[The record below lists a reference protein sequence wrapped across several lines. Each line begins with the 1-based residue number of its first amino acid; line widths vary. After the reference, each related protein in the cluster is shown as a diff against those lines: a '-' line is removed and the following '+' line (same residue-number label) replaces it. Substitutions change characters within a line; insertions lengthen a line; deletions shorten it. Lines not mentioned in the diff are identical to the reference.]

1 MGAFRQF
8 FTDLWNN
15 YIKKPIDDVKDKL
28 DDLKID
34 LGSWWNNT
42 VKSTFEDIKDKIP
55 DITDWWNN
63 TVKSTFEDIQKAIP
77 KWEDIKT
84 GLDEKIKQPIDN
96 VVEKIEEIP
105 KPLLKPIAIAFL
117 WWQATPEKLDFVYNH
132 LWGFLR
138 EDEDI
143 KKFYE
148 DRKQELEDT
157 GIGGV
162 DKPVIDFMAK
172 QLANGIWLITNKA
185 LPKVEAW
192 IDEFGEAYNVRKE
205 ELDAMKKLAESG
217 EFGLNAVVGFVL
229 GVTLAPTI
237 AAKAAPLLRKM
248 EQDSEIAVRS
258 GLLPPHEIIR
268 MWKRGFVKE
277 DWMRETL
284 QRAGYT
290 DDDIDAMIKDY
301 QYMPSPSEIISWLAR
316 EVFEPD
322 MIKKWRLDEGFEDVK
337 GRELFYQQG
346 IDDDMIKKFWIAHW
360 AHLDYYRIKTLVN
373 RGILNE
379 EDVAEWCKLQEIAPV
394 WADEM
399 WELMWDDLT
408 RVDIR
413 RIYELGYKDDDW
425 LRKQLTRI
433 GYKDDNLEDMFEF
446 YKRYKLRKYHDILE
460 DVYIEEFKNDMI
472 TPEQFNNLMMEIGY
486 TKDEA
491 DALTY
496 LMMIKKG
503 HQTYGELLNSARKM
517 KKAMGIK
524 ETKEIREEIIRDEKR
539 LRELEAQR
547 DKAIKEKWGAQAI
560 HSLNTT
566 IADLKA
572 KIERAYKEL

>member
-1 MGAFRQF
+1 MGAFRDF
-8 FTDLWNN
+8 FKSLWDD
-15 YIKKPIDDVKDKL
+15 YIKKPINELKDKL

-34 LGSWWNNT
+34 LGSWWDNT
-42 VKSTFEDIKDKIP
+42 VKSTFEDIRDKIP
-55 DITDWWNN
+55 DIADWWNN

-84 GLDEKIKQPIDN
+84 GFEKFFGDAAD
-96 VVEKIEEIP
+96 KIVGGITEIP
-105 KPLLKPIAIAFL
+105 KVILKPIAIWFL
-117 WWQATPEKLDFVYNH
+117 WSKTGYEDLEKGYNS
-132 LWGFLR
+132 LPKFLR
-138 EDEDI
+138 EDEDV
-143 KKFYE
+143 KRFYE
-148 DRKQELEDT
+148 EEYRKEKEK
-157 GIGGV
+157 GY
-162 DKPVIDFMAK
+162 KNWASPVTSWLGSQI
-172 QLANGIWLITNKA
+172 ANGVWLITDRA
-185 LPKVEAW
+185 LPKIKEW

-205 ELDAMKKLAESG
+205 ELEAMKKLAESG

-237 AAKAAPLLRKM
+237 MAKASPVLRKM

-258 GLLPPHEIIR
+258 GLLAPHEIIR
-268 MWKRGFVKE
+268 MWKRGFIKE
-277 DWMRETL
+277 ERMRETL
-284 QRAGYT
+284 QRQGYT
-290 DDDIDAMIKDY
+290 DSDIDAMIKDY

-360 AHLDYYRIKTLVN
+360 THLDYYRIKTLVN
-373 RGILNE
+373 RGILKE

-394 WADEM
+394 WADKM

-413 RIYELGYKDDDW
+413 RIYELGYRDDDW

-433 GYKDDNLEDMFEF
+433 GYKDENLEDMFEF
-446 YKRYKLRKYHDILE
+446 YKRYKLRKYHGILE
-460 DVYIEEFKNDMI
+460 DLYVEEFKNDMI
-472 TPEQFNNLMMEIGY
+472 TPDQFYNLMIEIGY

-491 DALTY
+491 EALTY

-517 KKAMGIK
+517 KKAMGMK
-524 ETKEIREEIIRDEKR
+524 GAKEIREEIIKDEKR